1 MAKLPPFKRLIL
13 EDFPSKYQDLLQK
26 LLYGINS
33 FFESVSN
40 TLNKN
45 ISFEDNIA
53 CQVKE
58 LTFTAP
64 ITQLRPLSFIN
75 ELRRP
80 CRGVLLINAEN
91 ISDANAPLSAAPFIQ
106 FTGAAD
112 QILITNIS
120 GLTNGKQYRIK
131 IICLP

>member
-1 MAKLPPFKRLIL
+1 MAKLPPFKRLIM
-13 EDFPSKYQDLLQK
+13 EDFPSKYQDLLDK
-26 LLYGINS
+26 LLYGINQ

-40 TLNKN
+40 SLNKN

-58 LTFTAP
+58 LVLTAP
-64 ITQLRPLSFIN
+64 ITQAKPASFVN
-75 ELRRP
+75 TLGRP

-91 ISDANAPLSAAPFIQ
+91 LSDANSPLTAAPFIQ

-112 QILITNIS
+112 QIVITNIS
-120 GLTNGKQYRIK
+120 GLTSGKQYRIK